1 MRSLYIETPV
11 ACSNCFCAA
20 LLLGLTAYDAECL
33 KTVFGD
39 LSGKEYKQHRQ
50 IRRILRAGVKAAMVR
65 DTEDDMQDGLLR
77 MLASLQD
84 GATIWD
90 DVCFLVSQM
99 VGMNINVLSAVDSV
113 DVIQVAH
120 YSPGMQNNHMSAL
133 AC

>member
-1 MRSLYIETPV
+1 MRPLSL
-11 ACSNCFCAA
+11 ADNCFCAA

-84 GATIWD
+84 GRQ
-90 DVCFLVSQM
+90 F
-99 VGMNINVLSAVDSV
+99 GM
-113 DVIQVAH
+113 
-120 YSPGMQNNHMSAL
+120 MSASL
-133 AC
+133 CLKWLE